1 MEHIRILNER
11 GMTVLIV
18 EHNMDVVMSLSHKVV
33 VMAFGQ
39 IIAEGK
45 PEEVQSDPIVLE
57 AYLGSSAMVSEGQ
70 QNA

>member
-1 MEHIRILNER
+1 
-11 GMTVLIV
+11 
-18 EHNMDVVMSLSHKVV
+18 MSLSHKVV

-57 AYLGSSAMVSEGQ
+57 AYLGSSAMVLGEQ